1 MNVYS
6 LPSFKRGFSGS
17 AVVQNPPTNAGDARN
32 ANSIPRSGRSPG
44 MGNGNP
50 LQYSCLENSMDRR
63 AVHRA
68 AESGTR
74 STTALHN
81 PMLSLTSCL
90 ESHPDDSFWIVD
102 IYLFA
107 FDDTLWLKGITNDQY
122 YFVLNIQHLT
132 LFELLIWQSRWV
144 GK

>member
-17 AVVQNPPTNAGDARN
+17 AVVQNPPINAGDARY
-32 ANSIPRSGRSPG
+32 ASSIPRSGRSPG

-68 AESGTR
+68 AESQAHGAR
-74 STTALHN
+74 QRYII
-81 PMLSLTSCL
+81 PC
-90 ESHPDDSFWIVD
+90 
-102 IYLFA
+102 Y
-107 FDDTLWLKGITNDQY
+107 
-122 YFVLNIQHLT
+122 HLLPVWRVT
-132 LFELLIWQSRWV
+132 QRISFELWIFTYLPFMILCDWRVLLTTNIISYLTFIWHFLNCSYCRA
-144 GK
+144 GG